1 MAELLMNDDI
11 EFDSPYFPCYVVSKA
26 NKLIPVFIGA
36 PQTMKRGLIGIYV
49 RNFEYPLVNHK
60 KAYIF
65 LHDPDAVNNDI
76 TDINWDEIAD
86 EVEDKKT
93 GRNHIHIWK

>member
-1 MAELLMNDDI
+1 MSKLLMNDDT
-11 EFDSPYFPCYVVSKA
+11 EYDSLYFPCYVISKH

-49 RNFEYPLVNHK
+49 SNYQYPLINHN

-65 LHDPDAVNNDI
+65 IHDPDGVDGDIDAVD
-76 TDINWDEIAD
+76 WDQIQD
-86 EVEDKKT
+86 ELEDKKT
-93 GRNHIHIWK
+93 DRNHIHIWK